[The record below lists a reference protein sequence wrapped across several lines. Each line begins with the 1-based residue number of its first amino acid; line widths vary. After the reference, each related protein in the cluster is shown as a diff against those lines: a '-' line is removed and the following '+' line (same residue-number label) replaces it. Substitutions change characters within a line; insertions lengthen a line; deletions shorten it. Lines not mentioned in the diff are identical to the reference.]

1 MSYFGF
7 IELVFNFNIKIYL
20 YIYMNNKNL
29 NEDDFHLLQYDDFDR
44 YVSLEEQTRLLEED
58 KLLIESFKN
67 FYVAFVKNT
76 VVLGKK
82 SLLTTSF
89 LLSGPLSSFA
99 SVKTLKSMNNSSSSI
114 SSNINNNET
123 KEETGIINNSKH
135 HTERRRLIKRL
146 PKREIIHDGYKS
158 YPSQRGVLVEKYDSI
173 EEKRMLDFGSYY
185 GEMLNTLVRS
195 NSTPVAVEKKK
206 LSIQNFELKKNLNIS
221 INNKMESIKPKI
233 KIINNLNSLKSS
245 SLNIVIK
252 NLANFD
258 NLSLIQKKEM
268 SIGIFVIVIMDAIAK
283 VNHKKTRRTL
293 VKSLKN
299 TIFDNNIE
307 LDNLILRGGKTND
320 DNNNNN
326 NLFNIL
332 SYLTNSLLDSLP
344 VIGQAKWLI
353 TKTIKPIIGSL
364 NISEAIN
371 NSNSNSKLSALKGFV
386 KLINSNKW
394 LSLIVGVGGFRI
406 FPKKKNGTL
415 DFKKAVSTTLKDI
428 PYINTLPVV
437 KDTSENLSI
446 TDSLKSLMYNST
458 LFLYNYKLH
467 IGVVIF
473 LLIFRNVIY
482 KLITDKEYRKTFDIT
497 ESFVSFTQGNETAD
511 AEKTIVACNN
521 FNTFRW
527 AGGGF

>member
-20 YIYMNNKNL
+20 YIYMNKKNL
-29 NEDDFHLLQYDDFDR
+29 NEDDYHLIEYDEFFYR
-44 YVSLEEQTRLLEED
+44 YVSLEEKNRLLEED

-82 SLLTTSF
+82 SLLTTSI

-99 SVKTLKSMNNSSSSI
+99 SVKTLKSLNNGSSSI
-114 SSNINNNET
+114 SSNINNNDT

-135 HTERRRLIKRL
+135 HSKTARLIKRL

-158 YPSQRGVLVEKYDSI
+158 YPSQRGIFVEKSDAI

-221 INNKMESIKPKI
+221 INNKITNIKPTI
-233 KIINNLNSLKSS
+233 KIINNLNSVKSS

-268 SIGIFVIVIMDAIAK
+268 SIGIFVIVIMDAIGK

-326 NLFNIL
+326 IFNIL

-344 VIGQAKWLI
+344 VIGPAKWLI

-386 KLINSNKW
+386 NLINSNKW

-473 LLIFRNVIY
+473 LLIFRNEIY

>member
-1 MSYFGF
+1 M
-7 IELVFNFNIKIYL
+7 IEKIL
-20 YIYMNNKNL
+20 
-29 NEDDFHLLQYDDFDR
+29 
-44 YVSLEEQTRLLEED
+44 
-58 KLLIESFKN
+58 
-67 FYVAFVKNT
+67 
-76 VVLGKK
+76 
-82 SLLTTSF
+82 
-89 LLSGPLSSFA
+89 
-99 SVKTLKSMNNSSSSI
+99 
-114 SSNINNNET
+114 
-123 KEETGIINNSKH
+123 
-135 HTERRRLIKRL
+135 
-146 PKREIIHDGYKS
+146 
-158 YPSQRGVLVEKYDSI
+158 
-173 EEKRMLDFGSYY
+173 LDFGSFY

-221 INNKMESIKPKI
+221 INDKIITIKPKI
-233 KIINNLNSLKSS
+233 KIINNLNSLNST

-293 VKSLKN
+293 VKTLKN
-299 TIFDNNIE
+299 TLFDNIE
-307 LDNLILRGGKTND
+307 LENLILRGGKTND
-320 DNNNNN
+320 DNNNNNNN

-344 VIGQAKWLI
+344 VIGPAKWLI

-406 FPKKKNGTL
+406 FQKKKNGTL
-415 DFKKAVSTTLKDI
+415 DFKKVVSTTLKDI

-446 TDSLKSLMYNST
+446 TDSLKSLMSNST
-458 LFLYNYKLH
+458 LFLFNYKLH

-473 LLIFRNVIY
+473 LLIFRNEIY
-482 KLITDKEYRKTFDIT
+482 KLIIDKEYRKTFDIT